1 MPRSS
6 TETGAA
12 AAVLCIPGLAGQVG
26 LVHGFSTLALGNMRA
41 PSPDGGALSPARRA
55 FAEAMGLQP
64 GRLVAAGA
72 VHGAEV
78 ARVDEPVGVVGG
90 CDALITDRPGLGL
103 FATFA
108 DCYPVVLYDPAR
120 RALGLCHTGWRG
132 SAAGVA
138 VRAVEALRWEYGS
151 RLEDLVA
158 GLGPGICAG
167 CYEVSEEVA
176 GRFDSVHARAVDG
189 GRGRALLDLAAVNVD
204 QLVAAGLPRGHVHVH
219 GACTRESPQLPSH
232 RRFPNG
238 ERFACIAAIR

>member
-6 TETGAA
+6 IEVGAA
-12 AAVLCIPGLAGQVG
+12 IAVLRIPGLASQPG
-26 LVHGFSTLALGNMRA
+26 LIHGFSTLALGDMRA
-41 PSPDGGALSPARRA
+41 PSADGRTLTPARKA
-55 FAEAMGLQP
+55 FAEAVGLEP

-78 ARVDEPVGVVGG
+78 ARVDEPVGVVRG
-90 CDALITDRPGLGL
+90 CDTLITDRVGLAL

-108 DCYPVVLYDPAR
+108 DCYPLLLYDPAR
-120 RALGLCHTGWRG
+120 RALGLSHAGWRG

-138 VRAVEALRWEYGS
+138 VRSVEALRREYGS
-151 RLEDLVA
+151 RPEYLVA

-176 GRFDSVHARAVDG
+176 GRFDPVHARPVDG
-189 GRGRALLDLAAVNVD
+189 EQGRSMLDLAAVNVE
-204 QLVAAGLPRGHVHVH
+204 QLVAAGVPREHVHVH
-219 GACTRESPQLPSH
+219 GVCTRESPLLPSH